1 MRILFF
7 SYAFPSPW
15 TPQQGTFNRTL
26 LEPLSQRH
34 DVRVVCP
41 IPFVNYW
48 KKRFHVNATRSISTV
63 PTTYVPFYYPPKLL
77 HARYHQFLH
86 WSTREVM
93 QATFRDWH
101 PDVLVSYW
109 THPDGRAALEFAHD
123 FDVPL
128 AIITGGSDVLLL
140 GRNGHRGKLIR
151 DTLKRADAVIPIGHH
166 IADVLTADGVDP
178 TNIHPIYRGVDREL
192 FYPDCPRQAR
202 AELGIARDVPL
213 VVGVG
218 RLVPV
223 KSWATLIEAMARLA
237 AGGLKYECRILGD
250 GPLRGRLQSQ
260 IDTAGL
266 TESVKLIPSQRQNEL
281 AKWYRAADLTV
292 LTSLS
297 EGVPNVLMEAM
308 ACGTPFVAT
317 RVGAIPA
324 IADGFHDRLVPPKN
338 PSLLAEAIVDSVTQ
352 RHFAPLDVPRR
363 WMPPTSEE
371 ATRRLESILASIALD
386 PPPDRLE
393 RTEDRSLEF
402 AAAP

>member
-26 LEPLSQRH
+26 LEPLTQRH

-41 IPFVNYW
+41 VPFMNYW
-48 KKRFHVNATRSISTV
+48 KKRFRVDATRSMSTV

-77 HARYHQFLH
+77 HTRYHHFLQ

-93 QATFRDWH
+93 RDTLRDWR

-109 THPDGRAALEFAHD
+109 THPDGTTALDFAREFD
-123 FDVPL
+123 IPL
-128 AIITGGSDVLLL
+128 AVITGGSDVLLL
-140 GRNGHRGKLIR
+140 GRNGRRGELIR
-151 DTLKRADAVIPIGHH
+151 ETLKRADAVIPIGHH
-166 IADVLTADGVDP
+166 IGDVLTADGVDP
-178 TNIHPIYRGVDREL
+178 ANIHPIYRGVDREL

-223 KSWATLIEAMARLA
+223 KSWPTVIDAMARLA
-237 AGGLKYECRILGD
+237 AGGLKYECRIIGD
-250 GPLRGRLQSQ
+250 GPLRSRLQNQ

-266 TESVKLIPSQRQNEL
+266 TETVKLIPAQRQGEL
-281 AKWYRAADLTV
+281 AKWYRAADLAV

-324 IADGFHDRLVPPKN
+324 IADGFYDRLVPPKN

-371 ATRRLESILASIALD
+371 ATRRLESILTSIALD
-386 PPPDRLE
+386 PPPGRIE
-393 RTEDRSLEF
+393 QTETCLPEF
-402 AAAP
+402 AMVP

>member
-166 IADVLTADGVDP
+166 IADVLTDDGVDAA
-178 TNIHPIYRGVDREL
+178 NIHPIYRGVDREL
-192 FYPDCPRQAR
+192 FYPDCPRAAR

-223 KSWATLIEAMARLA
+223 KSWPTVIEAMARLSA
-237 AGGLKYECRILGD
+237 SGLKYECRILGD
-250 GPLRGRLQSQ
+250 GPLRGSLQDQ
-260 IDTAGL
+260 IDKAGL
-266 TESVKLIPSQRQNEL
+266 TDSVKLIPGQRQSEL
-281 AKWYRAADLTV
+281 AKWYRAADVTV

-297 EGVPNVLMEAM
+297 EGVPNVLMESM
-308 ACGTPFVAT
+308 SCGTPFVAT

-324 IADGFHDRLVPPKN
+324 IADCFHDRLVPPKN

-386 PPPDRLE
+386 SPPGPFVRAE
-393 RTEDRSLEF
+393 PRTLDC
-402 AAAP
+402 ATV

>member
-26 LEPLSQRH
+26 LEPLAQRH

-41 IPFVNYW
+41 VPFMNYW
-48 KKRFHVNATRSISTV
+48 RNRPGIDATKSMSTL
-63 PTTYVPFYYPPKLL
+63 PTTYIPFYYPPKLL
-77 HARYHQFLH
+77 RSRYHQFLQ
-86 WSTREVM
+86 WSMRDVM
-93 QATFRDWH
+93 QAMLRDWR
-101 PDVLVSYW
+101 PDVIVSYW
-109 THPDGRAALEFAHD
+109 THPDGTTALEFARE
-123 FDVPL
+123 FDIPL

-140 GRNGHRGKLIR
+140 GRNGRRGELIR

-166 IADVLTADGVDP
+166 IADVLTADGVDA

-202 AELGIARDVPL
+202 DELGIARETPL

-223 KSWATLIEAMARLA
+223 KSWPTVIEAMARLA
-237 AGGLKYECRILGD
+237 AGGLKYECRIIGD
-250 GPLRGRLQSQ
+250 GPLRGSLQNQ
-260 IDTAGL
+260 IDKAGL
-266 TESVKLIPSQRQNEL
+266 AKTVKLIPAQRQSEL
-281 AKWYRAADLTV
+281 AKWYQAADLTV

-324 IADGFHDRLVPPKN
+324 IADCFHDRLVPPRN

-386 PPPDRLE
+386 PPPGCVERAESLALE
-393 RTEDRSLEF
+393 CGAIS
-402 AAAP
+402 